1 MVDEMF
7 TNANVGERL
16 PDHLRGMLRSLLH
29 RLLLLVALLGAPV
42 FVHAQ
47 EEGLSRK
54 KQEKLLAKK
63 ERDDAK
69 EVKKE
74 EKRIAKKHL
83 ENQDKATRKR
93 MKRNKKRADRSGQ
106 NPHRDPWPRRWFTR

>member
-1 MVDEMF
+1 M
-7 TNANVGERL
+7 
-16 PDHLRGMLRSLLH
+16 
-29 RLLLLVALLGAPV
+29 LLVVLLGAPAL
-42 FVHAQ
+42 VHAQ

-93 MKRNKKRADRSGQ
+93 MKRNKKRADRGGQ
-106 NPHRDPWPRRWFTR
+106 HAHRDPWPRRWFTR